1 MRHSDNGGISL
12 ARSHPP
18 SLSPSAQG
26 CSAPIEEVIRR
37 PADLNFPPTLF
48 TLSSSILIPA
58 DSFRQLLESSDTCRP
73 AACTY
78 DRFHGFT
85 FASTLPG
92 IFRRRAGR

>member
-1 MRHSDNGGISL
+1 MRHSDNGGITL

-18 SLSPSAQG
+18 SLSH
-26 CSAPIEEVIRR
+26 SAPIEEVIQR

-48 TLSSSILIPA
+48 TSSSSILIPA

-85 FASTLPG
+85 FASTPPG